1 MNRQLMAGDVNLGAI
16 PDRVASLAGVQ
27 LWLRVAML
35 TSSVDTAS
43 RVDEAVV
50 AHTSIVVGT
59 DEEWLFDLK
68 YFGAGR

>member
-1 MNRQLMAGDVNLGAI
+1 MNLQFIAGDVNLGAVS
-16 PDRVASLAGVQ
+16 DRVASLAGVQ

-50 AHTSIVVGT
+50 AHTSIVMGT
-59 DEEWLFDLK
+59 DEERLFDSK
-68 YFGAGR
+68 YFGVGR